1 MKKKLLLILPFVAL
15 PVFLP
20 IYCILDRLVFLEVF
34 GCGCVPSVQ
43 TNLLHIPFNANDLRL
58 TVFSLSTIALFVLG
72 LFLSKAFK
80 SRAARIMYCAVI
92 LLYNVLW
99 TMWIVRTFMWN

>member
-1 MKKKLLLILPFVAL
+1 MKKKLLLILPLVAI
-15 PVFLP
+15 PVFIP

-58 TVFSLSTIALFVLG
+58 TVFSLLTIALFVLS
-72 LFLSKAFK
+72 FYLSKAFK